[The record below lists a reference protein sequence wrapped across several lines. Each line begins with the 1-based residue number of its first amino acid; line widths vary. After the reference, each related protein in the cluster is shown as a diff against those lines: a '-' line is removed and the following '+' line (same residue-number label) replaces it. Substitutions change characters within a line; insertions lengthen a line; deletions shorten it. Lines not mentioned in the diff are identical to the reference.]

1 MGVIRGRQRRY
12 TRRIMFLD
20 IKRAVLLS
28 LVLVAALAVV
38 GFGQVK
44 PNDGTAAQRLDVM
57 RDKLERLR
65 RSLGSATSV
74 LKEENKDDKAK
85 KEDEK
90 KLDTPLGRL
99 TALEKDASRL
109 QSDVNSIKGKVDR
122 GEKYER
128 ADVDSLEQSVAEF
141 QSRADVALVETASA
155 RANPK
160 SNIGQPRDKKKKK
173 KFLGIFGGGGSDEY
187 EELLGSVQAGRDREL
202 FVVATREV
210 RKRNFDVG
218 RLLFQTII
226 TTYPDSPY
234 LPMSKL
240 AVGDS
245 FYLEGDTSAL
255 IQAVAAYQDWLTFFP
270 THPLSCRVI
279 LKIAEAEMRQI
290 GLPDRDATRAK
301 RAETRL
307 KALLQQCPDS
317 SLKRE
322 ADTRL
327 KQVQDNLGLHNL
339 LIANYYYTLAVDQ
352 KKGGLKGSQSRY
364 REILDKYP
372 SFGFMDEVLYK
383 LAVTY
388 LVEEETDQAARY
400 FQRIVSDYPNSEFTE
415 KSKDQLVLIGATVPV
430 PNPDRMNV
438 LPPED
443 VSFFQNFKNQL
454 FGIYPMT
461 IDKDGVLMT
470 KDFDQKKF
478 EMIDQIIEN
487 QGDITVNQ
495 IPKALTTVIKEVT
508 PQPKTAPGSPPVKQD
523 GPPKAPERTGAK
535 PEPTPIKPCR

>member
-1 MGVIRGRQRRY
+1 
-12 TRRIMFLD
+12 MFFDL
-20 IKRAVLLS
+20 KKATFLS
-28 LVLVAALAVV
+28 LAVILAFSAVS
-38 GFGQVK
+38 FGQAK
-44 PNDGTAAQRLDVM
+44 PGDGTALQRLDVM

-65 RSLGSATSV
+65 RSLTSVISV

-85 KEDEK
+85 KDDEK

-99 TALEKDASRL
+99 VAMEKDGSRL
-109 QSDVNSIKGKVDR
+109 NSDVNSIRGKVDR

-128 ADVDSLEQSVAEF
+128 TDVDTLEQSVNEYQA
-141 QSRADVALVETASA
+141 RADTAQLEVAAG
-155 RANPK
+155 RANPT
-160 SNIGQPRDKKKKK
+160 STIGLAREKKKKK
-173 KFLGIFGGGGSDEY
+173 KFLGIFGGGNDEY
-187 EELLGSVQAGRDREL
+187 EELLGSVQVGRDREL

-245 FYLEGDTSAL
+245 FYLEGSTSSL
-255 IQAVAAYQDWLTFFP
+255 IQAIGAYQEWLTFFP

-279 LKIAEAEMRQI
+279 LKIGEAEMRQI

-307 KALLQQCPDS
+307 KAIAQQCKDPII
-317 SLKRE
+317 LTE
-322 ADTRL
+322 AKTRL
-327 KQVQDNLGLHNL
+327 EQVQDNLGLHNL

-352 KKGGLKGSQSRY
+352 KKGGLKGSQSRF
-364 REILDKYP
+364 REIIDKYP
-372 SFGFMDEVLYK
+372 DFDFMDEVLYK

-388 LVEEETDQAARY
+388 QVEEETDQAARY
-400 FQRIVSDYPNSEFTE
+400 FQRIVSDYPNSEYVK
-415 KSKDQLVLIGATVPV
+415 KSVEQLELIGATVPAA
-430 PNPDRMNV
+430 NPERTKV

-443 VSFFQNFKNQL
+443 TSFFQNFKNQL

-470 KDFDQKKF
+470 KDFEKEKF

-487 QGDITVNQ
+487 QGDIFVNQ
-495 IPKALTTVIKEVT
+495 IPQALTTVIKTT
-508 PQPKTAPGSPPVKQD
+508 PVQPKAVVLDAPPVK
-523 GPPKAPERTGAK
+523 K
-535 PEPTPIKPCR
+535 P